1 MLMDAKAAKGVSS
14 AAIDGLPAERRR
26 WAVAAIFTA
35 LAMASLD
42 TAIAN
47 IALPAIAADLNVS
60 PADVVW
66 VVNVYQIA
74 LVATLLPL
82 GALGEIV
89 GHQRIY
95 LGGLLLFTLASLG
108 CALAWSL
115 PSLLI
120 ARALQGLGASGIM
133 SVNSALIR
141 FVYPSRLLGRGF
153 GHNALVVATAFTL
166 GPTIASGILA
176 MGPWPWLFA
185 VNIPFGLIAISIGL
199 KTLPH
204 TPRAVH
210 AFDFPGALLA
220 AICLGLFIL
229 GIGSAAHKASPVLVS
244 VELIA
249 AVILGWLLI
258 RRHADHP
265 APVLPIDL
273 FRRPV
278 FALSAA
284 TAVCSF
290 AVQGLAFVSLPFY
303 FEDILQRTQVETG
316 LFMTPWPLVVAIMAP
331 IGGRLS
337 DRHSAGVLGG
347 LGLVLLGAGMFLL
360 ATLPASPSVADI
372 VWRMVICGFGFG
384 FFQTPNIRAI
394 MSSAP
399 SDRSG
404 GASGIVATARLTGQ
418 TIGAALAALCFSL
431 AGRDGATLA
440 LALGAGFAALGSV
453 MSFLRLTVTPPR
465 VKSR

>member
-1 MLMDAKAAKGVSS
+1 MLEVATQAKRTPPF
-14 AAIDGLPAERRR
+14 DGLPAERRR

-47 IALPAIAADLNVS
+47 IALPAIAADLHVS
-60 PADVVW
+60 PADVIW

-82 GALGEIV
+82 GALGEII

-95 LGGLLLFTLASLG
+95 LGGLLLFTLASLA
-108 CALAWSL
+108 CAFAWSL
-115 PSLLI
+115 ESLLV

-133 SVNSALIR
+133 SVNTALVR
-141 FVYPSRLLGRGF
+141 YVYPERMLGRGY

-176 MGPWPWLFA
+176 LGPWPWLFA
-185 VNIPFGLIAISIGL
+185 INLPFGVIAIVIGL
-199 KTLPH
+199 KTLPQ
-204 TPRAVH
+204 TPRARH
-210 AFDFPGALLA
+210 AFDFFAALLA
-220 AICLGLFIL
+220 ASCLGLFIL
-229 GIGSAAHKASPVLVS
+229 GIGSAAHGARPGVVAAELV
-244 VELIA
+244 A
-249 AVILGWLLI
+249 ALLLGWLLM

-265 APVLPIDL
+265 APMLPIDL

-303 FEDILQRTQVETG
+303 FEDVLLRTQVETG
-316 LFMTPWPLVVAIMAP
+316 FFMTPWPLVVAIMAP
-331 IGGRLS
+331 IAGRLS
-337 DRHSAGVLGG
+337 DRYPAGILGG
-347 LGLVLLGAGMFLL
+347 IGLAILGSGMVLL
-360 ATLPASPSVADI
+360 ATLPASPGVANI
-372 VWRMVICGFGFG
+372 VWRMAVCGCGFG
-384 FFQTPNIRAI
+384 FFQTPNMKAL

-399 SDRSG
+399 PGRSG
-404 GASGIVATARLTGQ
+404 SASGIVATARLIGQ
-418 TIGAALAALCFSL
+418 TTGAALAALCFSL
-431 AGRDGATLA
+431 AGHEGATVA
-440 LALGAGFAALGSV
+440 LALGAGFAAVGCV
-453 MSFLRLTVTPPR
+453 MSFLRLIAAPCGGA
-465 VKSR
+465 